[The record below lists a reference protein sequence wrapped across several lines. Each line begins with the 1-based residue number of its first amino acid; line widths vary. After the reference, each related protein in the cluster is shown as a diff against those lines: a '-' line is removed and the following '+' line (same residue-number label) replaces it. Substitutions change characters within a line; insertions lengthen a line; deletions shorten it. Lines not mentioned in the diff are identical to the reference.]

1 MIYIDL
7 RGKIPEKDW
16 CDKARAKA
24 EELERIDDFEGKKRF
39 IKRKSSQ
46 KIWKDLKPW
55 LLELSHNKCWYS
67 EAKELISDYDVDH
80 FRPKILAKDLN
91 GDERRGY
98 WWLTFNWKNYRIA
111 GVVCNREHT
120 GYDGEIRGKENYFPI
135 REGCRSA
142 DNPKCDIE
150 DEIIYL
156 LDPTNPTDP
165 SLLTFDESGFPKPSA
180 KEGTWDYLRAKESI
194 RLFYLDYPVLVDE
207 RKKIWTKCTLL
218 INEAQNL
225 MEQEVSI
232 NRRARLKQIFS
243 ELKERASADSELS
256 ATARAC
262 LLNSNNMWAK
272 SLV

>member
-1 MIYIDL
+1 MIYINL
-7 RGKIPEKDW
+7 RGKTPKSDW
-16 CDKARAKA
+16 CEKARAKA
-24 EELERIDDFEGKKRF
+24 QELELIEDFEGKKSF
-39 IKRKSSQ
+39 IRRKSSQ

-55 LLELSHNKCWYS
+55 LLEISHNKCWYS

-80 FRPKILAKDLN
+80 FRPKILAKDLDGN
-91 GDERRGY
+91 ERGGY
-98 WWLTFNWKNYRIA
+98 WWLTFDWKNYRVA

-135 REGCRSA
+135 KDGSRAA
-142 DNPKCDIE
+142 DNPNCDIE

-156 LDPTNPTDP
+156 FDPTNPNDP
-165 SLLTFDESGFPKPSA
+165 LLLTFDESGFPKPSA
-180 KEGTWDYLRAKESI
+180 REGTWDHLRAKESI
-194 RLFYLDYPVLVDE
+194 RLLYLDYPILVDE

-225 MEQEVSI
+225 MEEETSVS
-232 NRRARLKQIFS
+232 RSAGLKQIFAELRERVS
-243 ELKERASADSELS
+243 EDAELS

-262 LLNSNNMWAK
+262 LLSSGNMWAR